1 MSSRGEIP
9 PDAFERI
16 REYMARWFPLLADAP
31 VLETR
36 ACHYESS
43 PSRNFII
50 DVHPGWENAWITG
63 GGSAEA
69 FKQGP
74 LLGDYIAHRIT
85 GYDMDPEATEGF
97 RLPEEFTDDE
107 EGRGAEP

>member
-1 MSSRGEIP
+1 MTEIP
-9 PDAFERI
+9 AENIAQI

-31 VLETR
+31 ILETR

-43 PSRNFII
+43 TDQNFIV

-74 LLGDYIAHRIT
+74 LLGDYIAHRLV
-85 GYDMDPEATEGF
+85 GMDLDPEATPGF
-97 RLPEEFTDDE
+97 RLSEEVFEGE
-107 EGRGAEP
+107 EGREDAEP